1 MSNQL
6 TLEEAQSMDNPLDLI
21 KHFKPDWTD
30 EQCDFYLWEYTCYP
44 FDLEETVKQL
54 NEQLP

>member
-6 TLEEAQSMDNPLDLI
+6 ILEEAKLMDNPLDLI

-30 EQCDFYLWEYTCYP
+30 EQCDFYIWEYTCYP

-54 NEQLP
+54 NEQLL